1 MANSVQR
8 VVDRVCEEP
17 VGGNFGRG
25 GFLGIVV
32 DFFGVGWNIFRM
44 KLEGLSFRDRLDILL
59 EKRSSPDVARDSR
72 AMI

>member
-17 VGGNFGRG
+17 VAGNLGRG

-32 DFFGVGWNIFRM
+32 DFFGVGWSIFRM

-59 EKRSSPDVARDSR
+59 EKRLRGVAEQ
-72 AMI
+72 